1 MNYRQ
6 QIMIFTAIIASSF
19 AAGAQE
25 VYESVDQQG
34 VVEFSDQPGSGAKE
48 IDIRPNVVDVAPVKS
63 GEPSSSASATG
74 AAVAPAGSVQ
84 PEVPREGVAEEYP
97 QEGVADEYYGDYV
110 NRREL
115 PREPE
120 QQMERREET
129 VRPPVS
135 REPGRGTVREGVHRR

>member
-63 GEPSSSASATG
+63 VEPSSSASATG
-74 AAVAPAGSVQ
+74 AAVAPGGGVQ
-84 PEVPREGVAEEYP
+84 PEVP

-135 REPGRGTVREGVHRR
+135 REPGRGTVREGVHPR